1 MVKRNIIF
9 SCLGIILLLMGSCQ
23 KPEEGKSPKTGNSA
37 NDQSSGQEY
46 GKGKPKAVSS
56 SRKGPPKKI
65 KKTNVRVSS
74 VGTEALKIESTF
86 VGYLLP
92 NERVRMT
99 SEMEGVIEA
108 VNFEEADEVKK
119 GQKLINISTKEL
131 TLRVKIAEANLK
143 PVSYTHLTLP
153 TMYTV

>member
-1 MVKRNIIF
+1 MIR
-9 SCLGIILLLMGSCQ
+9 LR
-23 KPEEGKSPKTGNSA
+23 GKSMEKGNPRPC
-37 NDQSSGQEY
+37 Q
-46 GKGKPKAVSS
+46 S

-108 VNFEEADEVKK
+108 VDLKRLMRSKK
-119 GQKLINISTKEL
+119 GKN
-131 TLRVKIAEANLK
+131 
-143 PVSYTHLTLP
+143 
-153 TMYTV
+153 

>member
-1 MVKRNIIF
+1 M
-9 SCLGIILLLMGSCQ
+9 
-23 KPEEGKSPKTGNSA
+23 
-37 NDQSSGQEY
+37 
-46 GKGKPKAVSS
+46 
-56 SRKGPPKKI
+56 
-65 KKTNVRVSS
+65 RVSS

-143 PVSYTHLTLP
+143 LAQTNLSRDEKL
-153 TMYTV
+153 

>member
-1 MVKRNIIF
+1 MVKQNMIL
-9 SCLGIILLLMGSCQ
+9 SCLGILFLLMGSCQ
-23 KPEEGKSPKTGNSA
+23 KPQEGNSPKLGNSGTSGKNQPA
-37 NDQSSGQEY
+37 GQEY
-46 GKGKPKAVSS
+46 GKGKPKAVSP

-99 SEMEGVIEA
+99 
-108 VNFEEADEVKK
+108 
-119 GQKLINISTKEL
+119 
-131 TLRVKIAEANLK
+131 
-143 PVSYTHLTLP
+143 
-153 TMYTV
+153 